1 MTDNQ
6 YRSLV
11 NAGYSVRCEPR
22 PRIRV
27 YKAWHVVAAFLVG
40 CVLAYTVLLNQS
52 LTREARDNREAT
64 WIQEDTT
71 E

>member
-11 NAGYSVRCEPR
+11 NAGYAVRCEPK

-27 YKAWHVVAAFLVG
+27 YKAWHVVVA
-40 CVLAYTVLLNQS
+40 CVLTALATYAYAYNQM
-52 LTREARDNREAT
+52 LTREARDNREAA
-64 WIQEDTT
+64 WMQEVQP
-71 E
+71 